1 MTKAGRIRLGTT
13 FVLRFQQRVT
23 PSFPRLVSRK
33 QPVAAAAATALA
45 RIAYV
50 TWYDRQQ
57 QLQQQPLA
65 TPTISECNRRALSE
79 TDWGAGNG
87 DSKSYTGRNNYLSS
101 MTMAYTTLS
110 AFTIAET
117 MFGSTLGVRSYK
129 RTRS

>member
-50 TWYDRQQ
+50 T
-57 QLQQQPLA
+57 
-65 TPTISECNRRALSE
+65 
-79 TDWGAGNG
+79 
-87 DSKSYTGRNNYLSS
+87 
-101 MTMAYTTLS
+101 
-110 AFTIAET
+110 
-117 MFGSTLGVRSYK
+117 
-129 RTRS
+129 